1 MAPGR
6 GLGDFRP
13 VLSDVFPVIE
23 GGGEGLLVVG
33 IVSMLVVLLRTE
45 TGGYGNAGGMLPML
59 SVIKL

>member
-13 VLSDVFPVIE
+13 VLSDVFLVIE
-23 GGGEGLLVVG
+23 GGGEGFLVVG

-45 TGGYGNAGGMLPML
+45 TGGYGNAGGMLAKL
-59 SVIKL
+59 SVIRL